1 MTIIVGTKTINW
13 REDNFERLG
22 KDLKYGA
29 EDDDAVKLVEGRVKV
44 VWAQRV
50 HTDHLN
56 MKNVLAD
63 AISFQ
68 LATKKNV
75 KCT

>member
-13 REDNFERLG
+13 RKNNFERLC
-22 KDLKYGA
+22 KDLKDRA

-44 VWAQRV
+44 VWAQCV

-56 MKNVLAD
+56 MKNVL